1 MSVGQGLSSLK
12 RLQKIATPLMY
23 KRIAIAFVN
32 LFAYICIAI
41 KKTKT

>member
-1 MSVGQGLSSLK
+1 
-12 RLQKIATPLMY
+12 MY

-41 KKTKT
+41 KNQKLDISNGKGSI